1 MTKVGTE
8 KEMCY
13 RCRTHM
19 VYATH
24 KMGVDM
30 WRIECKYCG
39 LHTSDCKTWKQARK
53 EWDLMQKLKKCE
65 LCEYKDVMRDSDGY
79 IIGTDCKL
87 EKCKYDE

>member
-13 RCRTHM
+13 RCNAHM

-24 KMGVDM
+24 TLGDDK
-30 WRIECKYCG
+30 WQIKCNHCG
-39 LHTSDCKTWKQARK
+39 FHTSFHDTWEKARK
-53 EWDLMQKLKKCE
+53 EWDMLNTLKKC
-65 LCEYKDVMRDSDGY
+65 LNCEFKDVMRDSDGY

-87 EKCKYDE
+87 EKCKYE